1 MSIFIVTDST
11 CDLPEEVIK
20 KNKITVLPIFINME
34 GKSYRDGIDISRQQF
49 YEKLH
54 GQTTLPT
61 TSVMS
66 VENVEAIYQNLAK
79 KGASAIISIHIASSL
94 SNMVNV
100 ARLAAKRIK
109 SIPIEVVDTGQLT
122 LGVGFLVL
130 KAVTSIKEGK
140 EVKEIV
146 PMIKNMASRTWSFAL
161 LSTLEFI
168 HRGGRLSLVQYQ
180 IGRILNI
187 KPILIMHAGVM
198 KLEKAFTFSGSI
210 RRVTEIVSKLKP
222 IEQIGIVHANALK
235 HMGELR
241 NAIDEMIQIEIPH
254 LISEVTP
261 AIGVHVGPGGVGLIC
276 VKAQE

>member
-11 CDLPEEVIK
+11 CDLPEDIIK
-20 KNKITVLPIFINME
+20 KHKITVLPIFINME
-34 GKSYRDGIDISRQQF
+34 DKSYRDGIDISRKQF
-49 YEKLH
+49 YERLP
-54 GQTTLPT
+54 GQSISPT

-66 VENVEAIYQNLAK
+66 VENVEAIYQKLIK

-100 ARLAAKRIK
+100 ARLAAKRMK
-109 SIPIEVVDTGQLT
+109 SFPIEVVDTGQLT

-130 KAVTSIKEGK
+130 RAVRAIKEGK

-146 PMIKNMASRTWSFAL
+146 ALIKNMASRTWSFAL
-161 LSTLEFI
+161 LSTLEYI

-187 KPILIMHAGVM
+187 KPVLVMHNGVM

-210 RRVTEIVSKLKP
+210 RRVAEIVSKLKP
-222 IEQIGIVHANALK
+222 LEQIGIVHANALK
-235 HMGELR
+235 HMDDLR
-241 NAIDEMIQIEIPH
+241 KAIDLMIQVEIPH

-261 AIGVHVGPGGVGLIC
+261 AIGVHVGPGGVGLVC

>member
-11 CDLPEEVIK
+11 CDLPEELIK
-20 KNKITVLPIFINME
+20 KNKITVLPIYINMD
-34 GKSYRDGIDISRQQF
+34 GKSFRDGIDISRQQF
-49 YEKLH
+49 YKKLP
-54 GQTTLPT
+54 GQTTPTT

-66 VENVEAIYQNLAK
+66 VENVETIFNNLIK
-79 KGASAIISIHIASSL
+79 KGATSIISIHIASSL

-100 ARLAAKRIK
+100 VRLAAKRVK

-130 KAVTSIKEGK
+130 KAVNAIKEGK
-140 EVKEIV
+140 KVKEIV
-146 PMIKNMASRTWSFAL
+146 PMINNMASRTWSFAL
-161 LSTLEFI
+161 LSTLDYI
-168 HRGGRLSLVQYQ
+168 HRGGRVSLVQYQ

-187 KPILIMHAGVM
+187 KPVLIMHEGVM

-235 HMGELR
+235 HMDELR
-241 NAIDEMIQIEIPH
+241 RSIDAMIQVEIPH

-276 VKAQE
+276 VKAEE

>member
-11 CDLPEEVIK
+11 CDLPEELIK
-20 KNKITVLPIFINME
+20 KNKITVLPIYINMD
-34 GKSYRDGIDISRQQF
+34 GKSFRDGIDISRQQF
-49 YEKLH
+49 YKKLP
-54 GQTTLPT
+54 GQTTPTT

-66 VENVEAIYQNLAK
+66 VENVETIFNNLIK
-79 KGASAIISIHIASSL
+79 KGATSIISIHIASSL

-100 ARLAAKRIK
+100 VRLAAKRVK

-130 KAVTSIKEGK
+130 KAVNAIKEGK
-140 EVKEIV
+140 KVKEIV
-146 PMIKNMASRTWSFAL
+146 PMINNMASRTWSFAL
-161 LSTLEFI
+161 LSTLDYI

-187 KPILIMHAGVM
+187 KPVLIMHEGVM

-235 HMGELR
+235 HMDELR
-241 NAIDEMIQIEIPH
+241 RSIDAMIQVEIPH

-276 VKAQE
+276 VKAEE